1 MSANTTGNTSTNLPR
16 TSSVFLVCGLGSIGQ
31 HCVVAL
37 KNFGVDVIA
46 INEQEKKNWEIP
58 NFTSLLSKL
67 ISGDCRQPE
76 ILELAKIQQCR
87 AVILVTNDERINIE
101 TALIVREINP
111 KARLVVRSAKENLN
125 QMLAEYLGNFVSF
138 EPTQLPAS
146 AFAVAALGT
155 EALGFFNLEGQ
166 WLRVV
171 QEKIKSSN
179 TNNSDFRWCYQ
190 RHLHEL
196 NTRKRLILSWLSNS
210 HHSAKSFQ
218 SFYECEPDTKVE
230 LGDTLI
236 YIETTTPTMDFSQNH
251 RNVRQSKKVKW
262 QSIRQFNFLK
272 IKHKFID
279 FWDYLD
285 ANKLRKAAF
294 VCGVTVL
301 ALLFLVMILYKITY
315 PNISMADSFMIA
327 AILLLGGFGD
337 LFGGFDFTVPV
348 PFWLRLVSLVMTLVG
363 TAFVGILYG
372 FLTERILASRFQLL
386 NRRPPV
392 PQQNHIVVIGMGRMG
407 QKTAALLAEFK
418 QPTVGVTFNAD
429 NDLTILPN
437 LPLILSDPKDAI
449 AKANL
454 ATAKSV
460 IVATDDE
467 ILNLEIGLMARAINP
482 NINLVIRA
490 LEQRL
495 TDSLSHL
502 LPNASVLCASAL
514 IAEAFAG
521 AAFGENI
528 ISLFRMNNQ
537 TILVTEYN
545 IEIHDTLNGLLL
557 AEIAYGYGVVPILYQ
572 QVNKDPVLMPLD
584 DTILAV
590 GDRLIVLAT
599 IDGLQRIEKGRLNL
613 HLKSWQIRVEKVF
626 NNQVIFEGAN
636 AIARISGCKLST
648 ARDLMNHLP
657 QTLKVPLYKHQAL
670 RLVRELKKIQVLAQV
685 IPTNKIL

>member
-46 INEQEKKNWEIP
+46 INEQEKKDWEIP

-146 AFAVAALGT
+146 AFAIAALGT
-155 EALGFFNLEGQ
+155 EALGFFNLDGQ

-171 QEKIKSSN
+171 QEKVKPSN
-179 TNNSDFRWCYQ
+179 TYQ

-196 NTRKRLILSWLSNS
+196 NTRKRLILSWISNS
-210 HHSAKSFQ
+210 HHSANSFQ
-218 SFYECEPDTKVE
+218 YFYEWEPDTKVE

-236 YIETTTPTMDFSQNH
+236 YIETTTPTIDFSQNQ
-251 RNVRQSKKVKW
+251 RNVRQRKKVRW
-262 QSIRQFNFLK
+262 QSIRQFNLLTIKQK
-272 IKHKFID
+272 IID
-279 FWDYLD
+279 FWYSLD
-285 ANKLRKAAF
+285 ANKLRKVAF
-294 VCGVTVL
+294 VCGITVL
-301 ALLFLVMILYKITY
+301 GLLFLVTILYKITY

-327 AILLLGGFGD
+327 TILLLGGFGD

-418 QPTVGVTFNAD
+418 QPTVGVTFNTD

-437 LPLILSDPKDAI
+437 LPLILSDPKDVI

-545 IEIHDTLNGLLL
+545 IEINDTLNGLLL
-557 AEIAYGYGVVPILYQ
+557 AEIAYGYGVVIILYQ

-613 HLKSWQIRVEKVF
+613 HLKTWQIRVEKVF

-648 ARDLMNHLP
+648 ARDLMNNLP

-685 IPTNKIL
+685 IPSNKIL

>member
-1 MSANTTGNTSTNLPR
+1 VTAFTNLPT
-16 TSSVFLVCGLGSIGQ
+16 TSSVFLVCGLGSLGQ

-46 INEQEKKNWEIP
+46 INEQEKKNWEISNLP
-58 NFTSLLSKL
+58 NLLSKL
-67 ISGDCRQPE
+67 IIGDCRQPE
-76 ILELAKIQQCR
+76 VLQLAKIEQCR

-111 KARLVVRSAKENLN
+111 QARLVVRSAKENLN
-125 QMLAEYLGNFVSF
+125 QMLTEYLGNFVSF

-146 AFAVAALGT
+146 AFAIAALGT
-155 EALGFFNLEGQ
+155 EALGFFNVEGQ
-166 WLRVV
+166 WLRVM
-171 QEKIKSSN
+171 QQKIKLSN
-179 TNNSDFRWCYQ
+179 TNDADFRWCYQ

-196 NTRKRLILSWLSNS
+196 NSRKRLILSYISNS
-210 HHSAKSFQ
+210 VQSAKTFQ
-218 SFYECEPDTKVE
+218 SFYEWEPDTKVE
-230 LGDTLI
+230 LEDTLI
-236 YIETTTPTMDFSQNH
+236 YIETTTPTIDFHQK
-251 RNVRQSKKVKW
+251 SKD
-262 QSIRQFNFLK
+262 IRQKQKLHWQLIRHFNLLT
-272 IKHKFID
+272 IKQKFIN
-279 FWDYLD
+279 FWYSLD
-285 ANKLRKAAF
+285 ANKLRKVAF
-294 VCGVTVL
+294 ICGITVFF
-301 ALLFLVMILYKITY
+301 LLFLGMILYKMTY
-315 PNISMADSFMIA
+315 PNIGMADAFLTA
-327 AILLLGGFGD
+327 AMLLLGGFGD
-337 LFGGFDFTVPV
+337 LFGGFNFTIPV
-348 PFWLRLVSLVMTLVG
+348 PFWLRLVSLFMTLAG

-386 NRRPPV
+386 KRRPPV
-392 PQQNHIVVIGMGRMG
+392 PQQNHIVVMGMGRMG

-418 QPTVGVTFNAD
+418 QPTVGVSFNAD

-437 LPLILSDPKDAI
+437 LPLIFSDPKDAI

-467 ILNLEIGLMARAINP
+467 ILNLEIGLMARAVNP
-482 NINLVIRA
+482 KINLVIRA

-495 TDSLSHL
+495 TDSLLHL
-502 LPNASVLCASAL
+502 LPNANVLCASAL

-545 IEIHDTLNGLLL
+545 IEANDTLNNLLL
-557 AEIAYGYGVVPILYQ
+557 AEIAYGYGVIPILYQ
-572 QVNKDPVLMPLD
+572 QINKSPVLMPLD

-613 HLKSWQIRVEKVF
+613 QLKTWQIRVEKVF

-636 AIARISGCKLST
+636 AIARISRCELST

-657 QTLKVPLYKHQAL
+657 QILNVPLYKHQAL

-685 IPTNKIL
+685 IPINHP